1 MMRKY
6 FIILLFTVTT
16 GFCSYG
22 QTADS
27 LVANC
32 VMTTGTDAKYLKDF
46 RIQLGKSSAE
56 SDMRYKAKMSLWKNT
71 KYRFTMCNGG
81 ESKGALILNVRDED
95 NKVVVSSFDQK
106 SGKTFPVVDFECRK
120 SGIYQLNFDFTERQQ
135 GSGVAIVSMVK

>member
-6 FIILLFTVTT
+6 FLILLFTVTT
-16 GFCSYG
+16 GFLSYG

-27 LVANC
+27 LLANC

-46 RIQLGKSSAE
+46 RIQLGKSVKE
-56 SDMRYKAKMSLWKNT
+56 SDFRYKAKMSLWKNT
-71 KYRFTMCNGG
+71 KYRFTMCNGE
-81 ESKGALILNVRDED
+81 ESKGALILRVKDED
-95 NKVVVSSFDQK
+95 NKVVLSSFDLK

-120 SGIYQLNFDFTERQQ
+120 SGIYQISYDFMNGQQ